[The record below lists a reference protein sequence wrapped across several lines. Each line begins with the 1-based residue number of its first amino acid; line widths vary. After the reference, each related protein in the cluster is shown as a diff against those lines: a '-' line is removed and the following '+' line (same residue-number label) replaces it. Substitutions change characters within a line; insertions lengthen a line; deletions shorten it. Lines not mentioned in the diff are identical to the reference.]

1 MFDQNEVAPAPYRW
15 QRAATASLQLTGLA
29 ALFGVFALGELA
41 PQEASAQGTKAQN
54 VVYVESDDPAGNAI
68 FAFSRNNA
76 DGSLTPLPGSPFP
89 TGGLGI
95 TFTPALGPFDS
106 DQEIIVNSAH
116 TLLFAVNGGSDT
128 IAVFTIN
135 SNGSLTPVTGSPF
148 PSGGS
153 NPVSV
158 GLSSDDVLVV
168 VNQDQ
173 DPDHPGVFLP
183 NYTSF
188 HVSAQGQLTPVKNS
202 TISLDLGSSP
212 SQALISPDGNLMFGA
227 EFLGGLLRTLKING
241 NGRLIQADAQPLPP
255 AEFAPGS
262 NVPGPLGLAV
272 HPTQNLLY
280 VDFVTISRIGVY
292 RYNERGK
299 LDFLRTVPDTGAAP
313 CWALVNKSGTRLYAS
328 NTGDSSISVYDISID
343 PTEPIEIQ
351 NVKLRTTGNS
361 FQFAL
366 DPKEKFLH
374 VVTQGGSL
382 TSPASANGLNVLSVA
397 PDGTLAEV
405 ASSPTI
411 LPVMPGVVRPQGVRA
426 L

>member
-1 MFDQNEVAPAPYRW
+1 MFDHNAIAPAPSRW
-15 QRAATASLQLTGLA
+15 HRAVTSGLRLTRFAPLFAVVALLGL
-29 ALFGVFALGELA
+29 G
-41 PQEASAQGTKAQN
+41 PREASAEAHN
-54 VVYVESDDPAGNAI
+54 FVYVESNDPAGNAI
-68 FAFSRNNA
+68 FGFSRNNA

-89 TGGLGI
+89 AGGLGI
-95 TFTPALGPFDS
+95 TFTSALGPFDS

-135 SNGSLTPVTGSPF
+135 KDGSLTPVDGSPF

-158 GLSSDDVLVV
+158 GLANNDVLVV

-173 DPDHPGVFLP
+173 DPMHPGMYLP

-188 HVSAQGQLTPVKNS
+188 QVSKKGALTPVKNS

-212 SQALISPDGNLMFGA
+212 SQALISPDGKLMFGA
-227 EFLGGLLRTLKING
+227 EFLGGLLRTLRIKES
-241 NGRLIQADAQPLPP
+241 GRLFQADAQPLPP
-255 AEFAPGS
+255 GEFAPGS

-272 HPTQNLLY
+272 HPTLNLLY
-280 VDFVTISRIGVY
+280 VDFVTISRIGIY
-292 RYNERGK
+292 RYKSHGK
-299 LDFLRTVPDTGAAP
+299 LEFLRTVPDSGVAP
-313 CWALVNKSGTRLYAS
+313 CWALVNKAGTRLYAS
-328 NTGDSSISVYDISID
+328 NTGDSSVSVYDISVD

-351 NVKLRTTGNS
+351 HVNLRTTGNC

-366 DPKEKFLH
+366 DSTERFLH
-374 VVTQGGSL
+374 VVTQGGSS
-382 TSPASANGLNVLSVA
+382 TSPPTANGLNVLSVA
-397 PDGTLAEV
+397 PDGTLTEV
-405 ASSPTI
+405 PSSPTI
-411 LPVMPGVVRPQGVRA
+411 LPVTPGVVRPQGVRA